1 MTQTEFWVNVTY
13 AMQNKMLILWLFS
26 EACVQADLM
35 DDAPSPA
42 HKIQYA
48 DNLEKVLGDLRLLLT
63 YLTDEEL
70 TEIGHRMKLLKY
82 NYTFFRV
89 RVWPDR

>member
-1 MTQTEFWVNVTY
+1 
-13 AMQNKMLILWLFS
+13 MQNKMLILWLFS
-26 EACVQADLM
+26 EACVQSELM
-35 DDAPSPA
+35 EDAPSPA
-42 HKIQYA
+42 HKSQYSE
-48 DNLEKVLGDLRLLLT
+48 NLESVLRDLRLLLT